1 MSPSSDYDIPKPSKM
16 KMYVDERVFA
26 TQHKADSHRKESKT
40 DIASRLYRKE
50 QRRIQREQDRIRR
63 ANASNSFFSPPRP
76 TRDESISPPRYGP
89 NAGKRRRAS
98 DGDEDDNDDWQ
109 HTARED
115 FLNHMDWFYDEE
127 LRHQEPGNI
136 FAGWEDFVPSRHR
149 PAAAS
154 SSRRQAW
161 AEVDFDPFG
170 PVPPLEEMTEN
181 EYTSFIREG
190 LRARLRHAE
199 QAASERAREAR
210 RAEDARRARERQQQE
225 EKEERGRKRARYA
238 EWAAKEEHVATER
251 AKRAD
256 PAKDAAARTYQRSRW
271 RAAGAALMVDG
282 EAADVVAVELTFDDI
297 PWPVYRARPEGDY
310 ELLLGLDDLTIDN
323 VRAFLFALADDEA
336 KDGKTTDA
344 RRKVLRDAIRL
355 FHPDRFYGRVL
366 PRVREKDRER
376 VREGVERCSRLINEL
391 LAAK

>member
-16 KMYVDERVFA
+16 KM
-26 TQHKADSHRKESKT
+26 KESKS
-40 DIASRLYRKE
+40 DIAQRLYRKE
-50 QRRIQREQDRIRR
+50 QKRIQREQDKIRR

-76 TRDESISPPRYGP
+76 ARDESISPPRYGP

-98 DGDEDDNDDWQ
+98 DGDDNDEDDWQ

-127 LRHQEPGNI
+127 LRHQEPGHI
-136 FAGWEDFVPSRHR
+136 FAGWEDFVPARHR
-149 PAAAS
+149 PAAASS

-199 QAASERAREAR
+199 QAAAERTREAR
-210 RAEDARRARERQQQE
+210 RAEDARRTRERQQQE

-271 RAAGAALMVDG
+271 RAACTALMVDG
-282 EAADVVAVELTFDDI
+282 EAAEVVAVELTFDDI